1 MSSRVIQTLI
11 LKDWRLQRTQ
21 ILISVAAGGLSLALL
36 QVRSETAF
44 LVGTVWFFVCLIVL
58 GSMLPVSNVVNE
70 RKKQNLAFLMSLPI
84 SALQYAISKMASTL
98 GLFLLPWVALVIAAS
113 TVVMSRGDI
122 PKGIVPLMFI
132 LFGLPLVGFCLIAA
146 TALVSESEG
155 WAIAATILCNSWYG
169 LGWYFIIRNPA
180 INRDLNS
187 PVPVWSPAV
196 LTILAGEVA
205 AVALILGVTFY
216 LQSRKREFV

>member
-1 MSSRVIQTLI
+1 MSSQVMQTLI
-11 LKDWRLQRTQ
+11 LKDWRLHRTH
-21 ILISVAAGGLSLALL
+21 IVMSFAAGVIALALL
-36 QVRSETAF
+36 QVKGETAF
-44 LVGTVWFFVCLIVL
+44 LVGSVWFFVSLIVL
-58 GSMLPVSNVVNE
+58 GSMVPVSNVVNE

-98 GLFLLPWVALVIAAS
+98 ALFLLPWGALVIAAS
-113 TVVMSRGDI
+113 TLVMTRGDI

-155 WAIAATILCNSWYG
+155 WTLAATIVCNSWYG
-169 LGWYFIIRNPA
+169 LAWYFIIRNPA

-196 LTILAGEVA
+196 LSILAGEAA
-205 AVALILGVTFY
+205 AVALILGITFY
-216 LQSRKREFV
+216 LQSRKGEFV

>member
-1 MSSRVIQTLI
+1 MNSRVIQTLI
-11 LKDWRLQRTQ
+11 LKDWRLNRTQ
-21 ILISVAAGGLSLALL
+21 ILISLAAGLIALALL
-36 QVRSETAF
+36 QVKGETAF
-44 LVGTVWFFVCLIVL
+44 LVGSVWFFVSLIVL
-58 GSMLPVSNVVNE
+58 GSMVPVSNVVNE

-98 GLFLLPWVALVIAAS
+98 GLFLLPWGILVIAAS
-113 TVVMSRGDI
+113 TFVMSRGDI
-122 PKGIVPLMFI
+122 PKGFVPLMLI

-155 WAIAATILCNSWYG
+155 WTVAATIFCNSWYG

-180 INRDLNS
+180 INGDLNS

-196 LTILAGEVA
+196 LTILAGEAA

-216 LQSRKREFV
+216 LQSGKRECV